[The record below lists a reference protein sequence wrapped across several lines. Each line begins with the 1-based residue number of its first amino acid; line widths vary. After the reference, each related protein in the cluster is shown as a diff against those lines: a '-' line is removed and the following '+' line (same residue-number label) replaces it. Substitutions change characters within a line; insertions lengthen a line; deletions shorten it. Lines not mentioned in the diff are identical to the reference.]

1 MIERLRKNDFLRHGA
16 VVFAGLMLANV
27 FHYLWYF
34 EVSRLVGVAGYAV
47 VTSLF
52 AAVTICSLPGLIVQT
67 AIAKVSADLHAANDL
82 PHLRK
87 LANRVT
93 LGALGGGVFALALT
107 LLFCNVIADYLH
119 IADLRLIV
127 ASGVALMLTLILVVQ
142 RGIYSGA
149 QRFGTFTLSNV
160 IEAVGKA
167 LLGAVLP
174 LAGFGALGALVGLDI
189 ALALAFVYT
198 TWQFVQFGAPAAA
211 LVLAWRRIL
220 ATSSNIAL
228 SVSAITVMTLF
239 DVILVKH
246 YFPAEIA
253 GLYSA
258 SSLAGRALFTVL
270 AFVPTIIMPK
280 AAERLAARRSPRSLL
295 AQAGVLVL
303 LIGGTALAVFA
314 FAPRLV
320 IAIIAGK
327 AYLDAAPLVFSY
339 GCALVMLASA
349 NIAAMYKIGLHR
361 FDFTVPLI
369 AVMAGE
375 IVAVSFHHASLAAVI
390 QTLVIGHGMALAV
403 TLFRI
408 TARDARAVQETSPPP
423 VMETIA

>member
-16 VVFAGLMLANV
+16 VVFAGLMLANI

-67 AIAKVSADLHAANDL
+67 AIAKVSADLHAAGDR

-93 LGALGGGVFALALT
+93 LWALGGGAFALALT
-107 LLFCNVIADYLH
+107 LLFSNAIADYLH

-127 ASGVALMLTLILVVQ
+127 ASGVALALTLILVVQ

-174 LAGFGALGALVGLDI
+174 LAGFGALGAIVGLDV
-189 ALALAFVYT
+189 ALVLSFVYT
-198 TWQFVQFGAPAAA
+198 TWRFVQFGAPATA
-211 LVLAWRRIL
+211 LVLPWRRIL

-280 AAERLAARRSPRSLL
+280 AAERLAAGRSPRSLL
-295 AQAGVLVL
+295 GQAGILVL
-303 LIGGTALAVFA
+303 LIGGTALAIFA
-314 FAPRLV
+314 FAPRFV

-327 AYLDAAPLVFSY
+327 AYLDAAPLVFLY

-349 NIAAMYKIGLHR
+349 NIAAMYKIGLQR

-375 IVAVSFHHASLAAVI
+375 IVAVSFHHASLVAVI
-390 QTLVIGHGMALAV
+390 QTLVLGHGMALAV

-408 TARDARAVQETSPPP
+408 TSRDAHAVQETSPPP
-423 VMETIA
+423 VMETLA